1 MSSSKLSRGGGRLRD
16 LLQSFLP
23 AEPVQA
29 PQRLVTSEL
38 TLSELVVKP
47 LELQRADLIQVYD
60 NWMITNPYLE
70 VVPISRDVLFKAA
83 LLRAKNKSLKLPDAI
98 HLTTAQE

>member
-1 MSSSKLSRGGGRLRD
+1 MIRSAESESCVMSGMIEPKITDRVYLDTNVFIESFERRGRLRN

-23 AEPVQA
+23 MEPVRT

-38 TLSELVVKP
+38 TLSELLVKP
-47 LELQRADLIQVYD
+47 LEMQRDDLINVYD

-70 VVPISRDVLFKAA
+70 VVPI
-83 LLRAKNKSLKLPDAI
+83 
-98 HLTTAQE
+98 